1 MSVVVCKVNEDNI
14 EVAADSI
21 CVSGWSKLPISGN
34 RHIKLAK
41 YNGMIV
47 GGVGLAEEVS
57 LFFHYMKTHT
67 IDEVTEKGVL
77 DFILEFRDWKSTYT
91 RTSTFEADYIIA
103 YKGKAFAISGMLI
116 TPIDKWYAIGAGRDY
131 ASGALYTGASA
142 TEAVK
147 AACDLCA
154 MVAEPIVLKT
164 IPKGK

>member
-47 GGVGLAEEVS
+47 GGVDLGGRRIIKK
-57 LFFHYMKTHT
+57 HYMKTHT

-164 IPKGK
+164 IPRGK